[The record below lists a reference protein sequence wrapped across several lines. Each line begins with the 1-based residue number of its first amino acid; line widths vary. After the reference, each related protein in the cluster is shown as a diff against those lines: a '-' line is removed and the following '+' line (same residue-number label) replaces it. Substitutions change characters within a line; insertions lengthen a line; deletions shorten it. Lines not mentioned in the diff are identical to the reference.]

1 MLDTVEFCL
10 FIAGTVWSSTQQ
22 INGFTFRVG
31 EHGLKPQTCRVEVE
45 ADPCAQMYGG
55 FPKQMRAL
63 NKKAICSKHHIVAT
77 ARRAAPKP
85 YLQKAKRRKHGEVA
99 RDSQVEQLSETS
111 GSGSVR
117 MLTRA
122 GRNGYAAVRRAVS
135 FLSERHAVKL
145 LKTVSL
151 VATVSAVAALL
162 RLTR

>member
-1 MLDTVEFCL
+1 MCTD
-10 FIAGTVWSSTQQ
+10 VWGVSQ
-22 INGFTFRVG
+22 
-31 EHGLKPQTCRVEVE
+31 
-45 ADPCAQMYGG
+45 
-55 FPKQMRAL
+55 
-63 NKKAICSKHHIVAT
+63 KKAGPRKQYVQNIIVGSLSIVAT

-85 YLQKAKRRKHGEVA
+85 YLQKAKCRKHGEVA

-122 GRNGYAAVRRAVS
+122 GCNGYAAVRRAVS
-135 FLSERHAVKL
+135 FLSEQHAVKL

-151 VATVSAVAALL
+151 VATASAVAALL